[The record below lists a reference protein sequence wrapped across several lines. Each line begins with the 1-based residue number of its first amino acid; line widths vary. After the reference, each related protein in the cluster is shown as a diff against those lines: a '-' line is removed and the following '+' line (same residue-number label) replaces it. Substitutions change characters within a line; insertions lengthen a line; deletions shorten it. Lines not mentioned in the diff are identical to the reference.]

1 MQYHWAYASELTRS
15 SPPHTKI
22 KLLFFPVSSMNLG
35 SKEELFLILRKSP
48 KKRWLFM
55 FGLRDRSQKHAC
67 KAYVLP
73 LNHIPGPMS
82 FFSCSLGKKK
92 KLLVLLPPP
101 PLPLEI

>member
-1 MQYHWAYASELTRS
+1 M
-15 SPPHTKI
+15 
-22 KLLFFPVSSMNLG
+22 SSMNLG

-101 PLPLEI
+101 HFLWKFRAVKGISPLENRA